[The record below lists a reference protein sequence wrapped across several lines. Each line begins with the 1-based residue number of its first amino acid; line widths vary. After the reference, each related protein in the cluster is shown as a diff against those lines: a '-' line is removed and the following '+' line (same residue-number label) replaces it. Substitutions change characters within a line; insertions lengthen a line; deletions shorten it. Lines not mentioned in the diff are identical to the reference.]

1 MIYTGVGHSFLVL
14 SPGALPS
21 PPKIKLAM
29 LGYNPMNGL
38 IETGK
43 FGMPSVG
50 WVIFATSSYQPS
62 ESRNDFR
69 KGVFDLQSECL
80 AIHSDH

>member
-1 MIYTGVGHSFLVL
+1 MFQDLE
-14 SPGALPS
+14 PPS

-43 FGMPSVG
+43 FGTLSV
-50 WVIFATSSYQPS
+50 
-62 ESRNDFR
+62 
-69 KGVFDLQSECL
+69 QSLRRGCQ
-80 AIHSDH
+80 DQ